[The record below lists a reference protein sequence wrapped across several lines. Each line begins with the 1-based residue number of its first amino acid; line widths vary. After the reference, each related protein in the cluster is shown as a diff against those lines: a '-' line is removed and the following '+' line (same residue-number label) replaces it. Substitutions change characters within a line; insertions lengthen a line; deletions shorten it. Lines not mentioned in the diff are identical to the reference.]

1 MGRYRL
7 SRATWIRFRRRCPA
21 TKAVLAP
28 LPGKKGSEIPILG
41 RIVAIADVYDA
52 LSSKRSYK
60 EPWDESRSIEI
71 ISQGAG
77 THFDPELV
85 EIFLERIALHPRH
98 SGAVFRNG
106 CRAARSPEMDTP
118 Q

>member
-1 MGRYRL
+1 MPGHEGRVGL
-7 SRATWIRFRRRCPA
+7 
-21 TKAVLAP
+21 P
-28 LPGKKGSEIPILG
+28 LPGKKHEEIPVLG

-85 EIFLERIALHPRH
+85 EIFLDRIALIRIIQ
-98 SGAVFRNG
+98 
-106 CRAARSPEMDTP
+106 ARYSESRTEP
-118 Q
+118 QTLSAPVVPK

>member
-1 MGRYRL
+1 MV
-7 SRATWIRFRRRCPA
+7 APCP
-21 TKAVLAP
+21 V
-28 LPGKKGSEIPILG
+28 KKQEEIPILG

-71 ISQGAG
+71 ISKGAG

-85 EIFLERIALHPRH
+85 EIFLERIALIRLIQERYSESQAEP
-98 SGAVFRNG
+98 
-106 CRAARSPEMDTP
+106 PTTP
-118 Q
+118 KHDVSK